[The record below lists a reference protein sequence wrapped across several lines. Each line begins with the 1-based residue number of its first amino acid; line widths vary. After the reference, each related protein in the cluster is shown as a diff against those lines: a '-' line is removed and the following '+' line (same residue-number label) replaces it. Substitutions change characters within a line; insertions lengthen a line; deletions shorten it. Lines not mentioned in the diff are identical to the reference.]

1 MVSFSSLV
9 LASSAITAAFA
20 APRPL
25 PDLSGLRKRLMKRDT
40 PQGTGIN
47 NGFFY
52 SDWSDGSDYTYNNLA
67 GGEYSVT
74 WTSGSGNLVVG
85 KGWNPGAAKY
95 DTLLD
100 SKSAHSHIFRPGMLH
115 IAVPGVALAMDI
127 SLCMAGP

>member
-9 LASSAITAAFA
+9 LASSAINAAFA

-25 PDLSGLRKRLMKRDT
+25 PDLSGLRERFMKRDT
-40 PQGTGIN
+40 PQGTGMN

-95 DTLLD
+95 VTPPDNNP
-100 SKSAHSHIFRPGMLH
+100 AHSNIFRPGT
-115 IAVPGVALAMDI
+115 
-127 SLCMAGP
+127 